1 MTLLLSILL
10 SCLSFEGFGAE
21 DPPFWKTKS
30 EIYRGL
36 VDDRD
41 IVVSVTHKKPKET
54 GGDYNFNYK
63 GAQIVNA
70 PVSFCQKKMLQYEN
84 LPKISNYIKEA
95 KFDPDKKELYF
106 HGEAYGFHA
115 TMWMKIIT
123 VVSDKTFEMHFEV
136 LRGNLVGMKGIVRI
150 EDFKRQKTEM
160 SLAGSRSAQK
170 LGMPAILLDF
180 GLEIV
185 LQRVASTIRNYLEGE
200 YKKER

>member
-10 SCLSFEGFGAE
+10 SFLPLRAFGVDE
-21 DPPFWKTKS
+21 TLFWKTKP

-41 IVVSVTHKKPKET
+41 VVVSVTHKNPKEK
-54 GGDYNFNYK
+54 GGNYTFNYK
-63 GAQIVNA
+63 GAQIVN
-70 PVSFCQKKMLQYEN
+70 VSRDFCQKKMLQYEK
-84 LPKISNYIKEA
+84 LPEISSYIKEA
-95 KFDPDKKELYF
+95 KFDPSKKELYF

-115 TMWMKIIT
+115 TMWMKIES

-160 SLAGSRSAQK
+160 SLVGNRTAQK

-185 LQRVASTIRNYLEGE
+185 LQRVASTIRNYLEAE